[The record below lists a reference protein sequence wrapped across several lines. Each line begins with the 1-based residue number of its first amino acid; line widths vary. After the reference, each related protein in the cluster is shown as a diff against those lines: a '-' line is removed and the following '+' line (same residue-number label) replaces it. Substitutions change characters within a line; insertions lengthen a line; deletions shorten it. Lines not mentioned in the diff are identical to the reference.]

1 MNKFRILLAATV
13 AVSPFIAT
21 AAYAQSSGTIDFDE
35 PIIITGARVQGI
47 EGVQLPDT
55 SKAKGVLTQEILS
68 RGTVGNTVLD
78 SINIIPGVSFQ
89 NNDPFGNAGGTL
101 TVRGFGS
108 DRVSLTFD
116 GVPLN
121 DTGNYA
127 VYSSQQLD
135 SELIEQVNVNLGS
148 TDVDSPTAAAS
159 GGTVNYRTR
168 LPYDKF
174 GLTAV
179 VAGGDY
185 KFYRMFGSV
194 DTGEFGPWGTKA
206 FFAASKTGNR
216 NVYNDLGKIDKLQ
229 VNGRVYQE
237 LGSNGDFISVAAH
250 YSQSRNNFFGSLP
263 LRFDKTNFDGSIRTV
278 GPDTTQRFP
287 TNSSER
293 SYSVAGCTT
302 LDVTVTPG
310 FADPRTTCG
319 TLYDFRYN
327 PSNTGNLRI
336 SSRFHLTDKLVLT
349 VDPSYQYVKANGGGT
364 TSVTSPAREGYYDL
378 DPASTPGVPVADQC
392 TKVLTGVGLNCQAG
406 YFGGAP
412 YFGRD
417 LNGDGDILDQ
427 FTVLAPS
434 QTQTDR
440 YGVISSLRYDIN
452 DNHTVRIAYTLD
464 YGHHRQTGQV
474 GFLMPNGLAQDVFPV
489 NNPQSSRSLNG
500 ATAILQKRDRL
511 SLAILNQ
518 VAGEYRG
525 KFGGLTVTLGLRA
538 PFFTRDLTNNCFTS
552 SAGGFVECFGTD
564 GQIPAN
570 VATLRPTWAP
580 PQNRVLK
587 YNKLLPN
594 VGLVYK
600 FTPAA
605 SVYFNYA
612 KGLQVPSTDSLYNSF
627 FFPFGS
633 AGSKPA
639 PETTDSFELGGR
651 YTTRTLQFQGTVW
664 YTKYLN
670 RLASAYDPD
679 LDQTIYRN
687 LGQVD
692 KWGIDG
698 SLSWQPIKQLTFYTF
713 GSYMKSKIK
722 DDIPQFETSGGAII
736 YTPTAGKRESGAP
749 VFQVGG
755 RAQVN
760 LDHVSFGFE
769 GKRTGKR
776 YVYDNNLPTFR
787 RNTDGSDTMI
797 YGAVAPG
804 YTLFNLDVRAS
815 LAILDSNLNKS
826 YVQFNV
832 SNVFD
837 KFYVGGFGG
846 GLTQTIN
853 RNKTTGAVTGYGNPG
868 FVQIGSPRA
877 MTLSLHLQM

>member
-1 MNKFRILLAATV
+1 MNKFRILLAAS
-13 AVSPFIAT
+13 AAISPFIASS
-21 AAYAQSSGTIDFDE
+21 AFAQSSGTIDFEE
-35 PIIITGARVQGI
+35 PIIITGSRLNGI
-47 EGVQLPDT
+47 EGIQLPDT
-55 SKAKGVLTQEILS
+55 SKAKGVLTQEVLS

-78 SINIIPGVSFQ
+78 AINIIPGVSFQ
-89 NNDPFGNAGGTL
+89 NNDPYGSAGGTL
-101 TVRGFGS
+101 TVRGFGA

-127 VYSSQQLD
+127 IYSNQQLD
-135 SELIEQVNVNLGS
+135 PELIEQVNVNLGS

-179 VAGGDY
+179 VAAGDY

-194 DTGEFGPWGTKA
+194 DSGEFGPWGTKA
-206 FFAASKTGNR
+206 FVSASRTGNR
-216 NVYNDLGKIDKLQ
+216 NVYNDLGKIDKIQ
-229 VNGRVYQE
+229 VNGRIYQE

-250 YSQSRNNFFGSLP
+250 YNQNRNNFFGSLP
-263 LRFDKTNFDGSIRTV
+263 LRIDTDQGRVV
-278 GPDTTQRFP
+278 GPLAANRYP
-287 TNSSER
+287 LNNKER

-302 LDVTVTPG
+302 LDVTVRPG
-310 FADPRTTCG
+310 QIDPATTCG
-319 TLYDFRYN
+319 TAFDFRYN

-336 SSRFHLTDKLVLT
+336 SSRFHLSDNVVLT

-364 TSVTSPAREGYYDL
+364 ATAREAYFDL
-378 DPASTPGVPVADQC
+378 DPATTPSVPTANQC
-392 TKVLTGVGLNCQAG
+392 VTVVTGTGLACQAG
-406 YFGGAP
+406 YFGGNP

-440 YGVISSLRYDIN
+440 YGVISSLRWEIN
-452 DNHTVRIAYTLD
+452 DQHTVRIAYTLD
-464 YGHHRQTGQV
+464 YGHHRQTGEV
-474 GFLMPNGLAQDVFPV
+474 GFLNPNGLAQDAFPV
-489 NNPQSSRSLNG
+489 NNGTFSRNLNG
-500 ATAILQKRDRL
+500 VAAILQKRDRT
-511 SLAILNQ
+511 SIAILNQ

-552 SAGGFVECFGTD
+552 SAGGFVECWGTN

-570 VATLRPTWAP
+570 AATLRPTWAA

-587 YNKLLPN
+587 YDKLLPN
-594 VGLVYK
+594 IGLVYK

-612 KGLQVPSTDSLYNSF
+612 KGLQVPGTDPLYNSF
-627 FFPFGS
+627 FFPVGT
-633 AGSKPA
+633 AGSKPT
-639 PETTDSFELGGR
+639 PETTDSFEFGGR

-664 YTKYLN
+664 YTKYQN

-679 LDQTIYRN
+679 LNQTVYRN

-698 SLSWQPIKQLTFYTF
+698 SVSWQPIKQLTLYTF
-713 GSYMKSKIK
+713 GSYLKSKIK
-722 DDIPQFETSGGAII
+722 DDIPAFETTSGTVF

-749 VFQVGG
+749 VFQLGG
-755 RAQVN
+755 RAQLN
-760 LDHVSFGFE
+760 LENVQIGFE

-776 YVYDNNLPTFR
+776 YIYDNNLPTFR
-787 RNTDGSDTMI
+787 RNTDGTDTMI
-797 YGAVAPG
+797 YGATAPG

-815 LAILDSNLNKS
+815 LKILDADLDKS

-853 RNKTTGAVTGYGNPG
+853 RNSTTGAVTGYGNPG

-877 MTLSLHLQM
+877 ISLSLHLQM

>member
-13 AVSPFIAT
+13 AVSPFIASS
-21 AAYAQSSGTIDFDE
+21 AYAQSSGTIDFDE
-35 PIIITGARVQGI
+35 PIIITGSRVQGI
-47 EGVQLPDT
+47 DGIQLPDT
-55 SKAKGVLTQEILS
+55 SKAKGVLTQEVLS
-68 RGTVGNTVLD
+68 HGTAGNTILD
-78 SINIIPGVSFQ
+78 AINIIPGVSFQ
-89 NNDPFGNAGGTL
+89 NNDPFGSAGGTL
-101 TVRGFGS
+101 SIRGFGA

-135 SELIEQVNVNLGS
+135 PELIEQVNVNLGS
-148 TDVDSPTAAAS
+148 TDVDSPTASAS

-168 LPYDKF
+168 EPYDKF

-185 KFYRMFGSV
+185 RFYRMFGSV

-216 NVYNDLGKIDKLQ
+216 NVFNDLGKIDKLQ
-229 VNGRVYQE
+229 VNGRIYQDI
-237 LGSNGDFISVAAH
+237 GSNGDFISVAAH
-250 YSQSRNNFFGSLP
+250 YNQSRNNFFGSLP
-263 LRFDKTNFDGSIRTV
+263 LRFDKDTGRTV
-278 GPDTTQRFP
+278 GPNATTNRFP

-302 LDVTVTPG
+302 LDVTVKAG
-310 FADPRTTCG
+310 SADPATTCG
-319 TLYDFRYN
+319 TLFDFRYN

-336 SSRFHLTDKLVLT
+336 SSRFHLTDNLVLT

-364 TSVTSPAREGYYDL
+364 ATAREAYYDL
-378 DPASTPGVPVADQC
+378 DNPTNGSGALQGAC
-392 TKVLTGVGLNCQAG
+392 TATLTGAGLACQAG
-406 YFGGAP
+406 YFGGNP
-412 YFGRD
+412 YFGKD

-427 FTVLAPS
+427 FTVVAPS

-440 YGVISSLRYDIN
+440 YGVISSLRYEIN
-452 DNHTVRIAYTLD
+452 ENHTVRVAYTLD
-464 YGHHRQTGQV
+464 YGHHRQTGEV
-474 GFLMPNGLAQDVFPV
+474 GFLMPNGLAQSAFPV
-489 NNPQSSRSLNG
+489 NNPALSNG
-500 ATAILQKRDRL
+500 LGTGSATLQKRDRL

-525 KFGGLTVTLGLRA
+525 KFGGFTVTLGLRA
-538 PFFTRDLTNNCFTS
+538 PFFTRDLTNNCYTS
-552 SAGGFVECFGTD
+552 SAGGFVECFGTN
-564 GQIPAN
+564 GTIPAN
-570 VATLRPTWAP
+570 MATLRPLWSP
-580 PQNRVLK
+580 PGNRVLK
-587 YNKLLPN
+587 YDKLLPN

-605 SVYFNYA
+605 SVYFNYS
-612 KGLQVPSTDSLYNSF
+612 KGLQVPSTDALYNSF
-627 FFPFGS
+627 FFP
-633 AGSKPA
+633 AGTAGAQPKA
-639 PETTDSFELGGR
+639 ETTDSYELGGR
-651 YTTRTLQFQGTVW
+651 YTTRALQFQGTVW
-664 YTKYLN
+664 YTKYQN

-679 LDQTIYRN
+679 LNQTVYRN

-698 SLSWQPIKQLTFYTF
+698 SASWQPIKQITLYTF
-713 GSYMKSKIK
+713 GSYLKSKIK
-722 DDIPQFETSGGAII
+722 DDVPTFETTTGTII
-736 YTPTAGKRESGAP
+736 YAPTAGKRESGAP
-749 VFQVGG
+749 VFQLGG
-755 RAQVN
+755 RIQVDLEN
-760 LDHVSFGFE
+760 VEIGFQ

-776 YVYDNNLPTFR
+776 YVYDNNQPTFR
-787 RNTDGSDTMI
+787 RDTVAGQPVDTLI

-804 YTLFNLDVRAS
+804 YTLFDLDVRAS
-815 LAILDSNLNKS
+815 LRALKADLDKS
-826 YVQFNV
+826 YIQLNV
-832 SNVFD
+832 SNIFD

-853 RNKTTGAVTGYGNPG
+853 RAAATGVPTGYGNPG

-877 MTLSLHLQM
+877 ITLSLHLQM

>member
-1 MNKFRILLAATV
+1 MNKFRILLAAS
-13 AVSPFIAT
+13 AAISPFIASS
-21 AAYAQSSGTIDFDE
+21 AFAQSSGTIDFDE
-35 PIIITGARVQGI
+35 PIVITGSRLNGI
-47 EGVQLPDT
+47 DGIQLPDT
-55 SKAKGVLTQEILS
+55 SKAKGVLTQEVLS
-68 RGTVGNTVLD
+68 HGTVGNTVLD
-78 SINIIPGVSFQ
+78 AINIIPGVSFQ
-89 NNDPFGNAGGTL
+89 NNDPYGSAGGTL
-101 TVRGFGS
+101 TVRGFGA

-127 VYSSQQLD
+127 VYSNQQLD
-135 SELIEQVNVNLGS
+135 PELIEQVNVNLGS

-179 VAGGDY
+179 VAAGEY

-194 DTGEFGPWGTKA
+194 DTGEFGPLGTKA
-206 FFAASKTGNR
+206 FISASRTGNR
-216 NVYNDLGKIDKLQ
+216 NVYNDLGKIDKIQ
-229 VNGRVYQE
+229 VNGRIYQE

-250 YSQSRNNFFGSLP
+250 YNQNRNNFFGSLP
-263 LRFDKTNFDGSIRTV
+263 LRFDTDTGRVVGSLAGNRY
-278 GPDTTQRFP
+278 PL
-287 TNSSER
+287 NNKER

-302 LDVTVTPG
+302 LDVTVRPG
-310 FADPRTTCG
+310 VADPATACG
-319 TLYDFRYN
+319 TAFDFRFN

-336 SSRFHLTDKLVLT
+336 SSRFHLADNVVLT

-364 TSVTSPAREGYYDL
+364 ATAREAYYDL
-378 DPASTPGVPVADQC
+378 DNPTNGSGALQGACSSA
-392 TKVLTGVGLNCQAG
+392 LTGAGLTCQAG
-406 YFGGAP
+406 YFAGNP

-440 YGVISSLRYDIN
+440 YGVISSLRWEIN
-452 DNHTVRIAYTLD
+452 QDHTVRIAYTLD
-464 YGHHRQTGQV
+464 YGHHRQTGEV
-474 GFLMPNGLAQDVFPV
+474 GFLNPNGLAQDAFPV
-489 NNPQSSRSLNG
+489 NNGAVSRSLAGTN
-500 ATAILQKRDRL
+500 AILQKRDRT
-511 SLAILNQ
+511 SIAILNQ

-552 SAGGFVECFGTD
+552 SAGGFVECFGTN
-564 GQIPAN
+564 GQIQAN
-570 VATLRPTWAP
+570 MATLRPLWAA
-580 PQNRVLK
+580 PQQRVLK
-587 YNKLLPN
+587 YDKLLPN
-594 VGLVYK
+594 IGLVYK

-605 SVYFNYA
+605 SVYFNFA
-612 KGLQVPSTDSLYNSF
+612 KGLQVPGTDPLYNSF
-627 FFPFGS
+627 FFPVGT
-633 AGSKPA
+633 AGSKPT
-639 PETTDSFELGGR
+639 PETTDSYEFGGR

-664 YTKYLN
+664 YTKYQN

-679 LDQTIYRN
+679 LNQTVYRN

-698 SLSWQPIKQLTFYTF
+698 SVSWQPIKQLTLYTF
-713 GSYMKSKIK
+713 GSYLKSKIK
-722 DDIPQFETSGGAII
+722 DDVPQFETTSGTIF

-749 VFQVGG
+749 VFQLGA
-755 RAQVN
+755 RAQLN
-760 LDHVSFGFE
+760 LEHVQIGIE

-776 YVYDNNLPTFR
+776 YIYDNNLPTFR
-787 RNTDGSDTMI
+787 RNTDGTDTLI
-797 YGAVAPG
+797 YGAAAPG

-815 LAILDSNLNKS
+815 LQILDADLDKS

-853 RNKTTGAVTGYGNPG
+853 RAAATGAITGYGNPG
-868 FVQIGSPRA
+868 FVQVGSPRA
-877 MTLSLHLQM
+877 ISVSLHLQM

>member
-1 MNKFRILLAATV
+1 MNKFRIILAASV
-13 AVSPFIAT
+13 AVSPFIASS
-21 AAYAQSSGTIDFDE
+21 AFAQSSGTIDFDE
-35 PIIITGARVQGI
+35 PIIITGSRTVGI
-47 EGVQLPDT
+47 EGIQLPDT
-55 SKAKGVLTQEILS
+55 SKAKGVLTQEVLS
-68 RGTVGNTVLD
+68 HGTVGNTVLD
-78 SINIIPGVSFQ
+78 AINIIPGVSFQ
-89 NNDPFGNAGGTL
+89 NNDPFGGAGGTL
-101 TVRGFGS
+101 TIRGFGA

-127 VYSSQQLD
+127 VYSNQQLD
-135 SELIEQVNVNLGS
+135 PELIEQVNVNLGS

-168 LPYDKF
+168 EPYDKF

-185 KFYRMFGSV
+185 RFYRMFGSV
-194 DTGEFGPWGTKA
+194 DTGEFTSFGTKA

-216 NVYNDLGKIDKLQ
+216 NVYNDLGKIDKMQ
-229 VNGRVYQE
+229 VNGRIYQP

-250 YSQSRNNFFGSLP
+250 YNQNRNNFFGSLP

-278 GPDTTQRFP
+278 GPLTTQRFP

-293 SYSVAGCTT
+293 AYSVAGCTT
-302 LDVTVTPG
+302 LDVTVRPG
-310 FADPRTTCG
+310 LADPATACG
-319 TLYDFRYN
+319 TVFDFRYN

-336 SSRFHLTDKLVLT
+336 TSRFHLADNLVLT

-364 TSVTSPAREGYYDL
+364 ATAREAYYDL
-378 DPASTPGVPVADQC
+378 DNPTNGSGALQGACSAT
-392 TKVLTGVGLNCQAG
+392 LTGAGLACQAG
-406 YFGGAP
+406 YFGGNP
-412 YFGRD
+412 YFGKD

-427 FTVLAPS
+427 YTVLAPS

-440 YGVISSLRYDIN
+440 YGVISSLRYEIN
-452 DNHTVRIAYTLD
+452 ENHTVRVAYTLD
-464 YGHHRQTGQV
+464 YGHHRQTGEV
-474 GFLMPNGLAQDVFPV
+474 GFLMPNGLAQDAFPV
-489 NNPQSSRSLNG
+489 NNPAKSNGLNLG
-500 ATAILQKRDRL
+500 SATLQKRDRL

-525 KFGGLTVTLGLRA
+525 KFGGFTVTLGLRA
-538 PFFTRDLTNNCFTS
+538 PFFTRNLTNNCYTS
-552 SAGGFVECFGTD
+552 SAGGFVECFGTN
-564 GQIPAN
+564 GTIPAN
-570 VATLRPTWAP
+570 MATLRPLWSP
-580 PQNRVLK
+580 PGKRVLK
-587 YNKLLPN
+587 YDKLLPN

-605 SVYFNYA
+605 SVYFNYS
-612 KGLQVPSTDSLYNSF
+612 KGLQVPSTDALYNSF
-627 FFPFGS
+627 FFP
-633 AGSKPA
+633 AGTAGAQPKA
-639 PETTDSFELGGR
+639 ETTDSYEFGGR

-664 YTKYLN
+664 YTKYQN

-679 LDQTIYRN
+679 LNQSVYRN

-698 SLSWQPIKQLTFYTF
+698 SASWQPIKQVTLYTF
-713 GSYMKSKIK
+713 GSYLKSKIK
-722 DDIPQFETSGGAII
+722 DDIAQFETTGGTVF

-749 VFQVGG
+749 VFQLGG
-755 RAQVN
+755 RIQVDLEN
-760 LDHVSFGFE
+760 VEIGFQ

-776 YVYDNNLPTFR
+776 YVYDNNQPTFR
-787 RNTDGSDTMI
+787 RNSDGTDTMI

-804 YTLFNLDVRAS
+804 YTLFDLDVRAS
-815 LAILDSNLNKS
+815 LRALKADLDKS
-826 YVQFNV
+826 YVQLNV
-832 SNVFD
+832 SNIFD
-837 KFYVGGFGG
+837 EFYVGGFGG

-853 RNKTTGAVTGYGNPG
+853 RAAATGAITGYGNPG

-877 MTLSLHLQM
+877 ITLSLHLQM